1 MTKFLS
7 LEGLKTL
14 IAKLKSYF
22 AAKGEA
28 IKNITG
34 SGNKTL
40 SFTRADGSTG
50 TINYQDTTYSTG
62 NTSTAGLT
70 KLYTSIGGQTDGAPT
85 NKLLSDTRTELINK
99 ITSSINAIDRT
110 LFVVVSSLPTKPATG
125 NENKIHLVAMTTSK
139 GTTQKYNEYI
149 YTNGAW
155 EELGSFKAEV
165 DLENYYTIDDCDT
178 TINEACKR
186 AKEEAIAEAPG
197 EDDCYHGKVTSTSSI
212 STDASYKGYVL
223 SLETNTLQ
231 EVVKG
236 GSPAALSPITLH
248 GTFLFA
254 DDDTGDLYIVD
265 TGKSS
270 TKLYTPIATSEINAL
285 F

>member
-22 AAKGEA
+22 AAKNEA
-28 IKNITG
+28 IKSITG

-40 SFTRADGSTG
+40 TYTRADGTTG

-85 NKLLSDTRTELINK
+85 NKLLSDTKTELLNK
-99 ITSSINAIDRT
+99 ITSSISAIDRT
-110 LFVVVSSLPTKPATG
+110 LFVVVTSLPTKPATG
-125 NENKIHLVAMTTSK
+125 NENKIHLVAMTTAK
-139 GTTQKYNEYI
+139 GTTQKYTEYV
-149 YTNGAW
+149 YANNAW

-165 DLENYYTIDDCDT
+165 DLQNYYTIEDADDS
-178 TINEACKR
+178 INEAYER
-186 AKEEAIAEAPG
+186 AKQEAIAEAPG
-197 EDDCYHGKVTSTSSI
+197 EDDCYYGKITSSGSV
-212 STDASYKGYVL
+212 STDTSYKGYVL
-223 SLETNTLQ
+223 SLADNKCYH
-231 EVVKG
+231 VVSG
-236 GSPAALSPITLH
+236 GNPAALSPLTLH
-248 GTFLFA
+248 GTFLYA
-254 DDDTGDLYIVD
+254 DIDTGDLYIVD
-265 TGKSS
+265 WGKSS

>member
-14 IAKLKSYF
+14 ITKLKSYF
-22 AAKGEA
+22 VAKNEA
-28 IKNITG
+28 IKAITG
-34 SGNKTL
+34 SGNRVITYI
-40 SFTRADGSTG
+40 RADNTTGSF
-50 TINYQDTTYSTG
+50 NYQDTTYGTG
-62 NTSTAGLT
+62 NTSTAGIT
-70 KLYTSIGGQTDGAPT
+70 KLYTAVGTQTDGAPT
-85 NKLLSDTRTELINK
+85 NKLLNDTRTELINK

-110 LFVVVSSLPTKPATG
+110 LFVVVSSLPDKPASG

-165 DLENYYTIDDCDT
+165 DLVDYYPT
-178 TINEACKR
+178 TEVDQLL
-186 AKEEAIAEAPG
+186 EEYKQDAIRVAVNEAPG
-197 EDDCYHGKVTSTSSI
+197 EDDCYHGKVSSTGSI
-212 STDASYKGYVL
+212 TTDASYKGYVL
-223 SLETNTLQ
+223 SLETNTIQ

-236 GSPAALSPITLH
+236 GNPAALSPITLH